1 MLKFFSAPLFAGA
14 ILGVLFPY
22 QSLTLTWTSS
32 LLLFLLLFLN
42 TLSIDK
48 KKFLRLS
55 LRRSAWVQCLLA
67 QFLIFVFFPVVF
79 TAVALQFLR
88 DQDFAFGV
96 AVATLAPCALVNPFF
111 AQIRGGDTGLALMNV
126 VVSTLLGPFVT
137 VPMLAVTALSPVFID
152 TKFLLLY
159 LLLLTVLPLALSALT
174 GAVLPRL
181 AKASAGWLPA
191 GNSLILASLMF
202 ILVGSSLNRVPFRM
216 LLNSD
221 LFVLVALFLFL
232 DFGIFALVRWTG
244 RAFFNRPDTETL
256 ALSVASRNFAV
267 TATVMLILHPKAA
280 LPSAIGLL
288 IHTLFF
294 QWLLSSARKAA

>member
-1 MLKFFSAPLFAGA
+1 M
-14 ILGVLFPY
+14 LFPY

-42 TLSIDK
+42 TLAIDK
-48 KKFLRLS
+48 RKFVRLS

-67 QFLIFVFFPVVF
+67 QFLIFVFFPVMI
-79 TAVALQFLR
+79 TAGALQFLR

-111 AQIRGGDTGLALMNV
+111 AQVRGGHSGLALLNV

-137 VPMLAVTALSPVFID
+137 VPMLALTALSPVFID

-159 LLLLTVLPLALSALT
+159 LLLLTALPLAVSAGVSAL
-174 GAVLPRL
+174 APRL
-181 AKASAGWLPA
+181 AKASVKGLPVA
-191 GNSLILASLMF
+191 NSLVLASLMF

-216 LLNSD
+216 LLSTD
-221 LFVLVALFLFL
+221 LFILVVIFLVL
-232 DFGIFALVRWTG
+232 DFGVFGVVRWTA
-244 RAFFNRPDTETL
+244 RAFFNRPDAETL

-267 TATVMLILHPKAA
+267 TATIMLIFHPKAA

-294 QWLLSSARKAA
+294 QWLLSSARRKA